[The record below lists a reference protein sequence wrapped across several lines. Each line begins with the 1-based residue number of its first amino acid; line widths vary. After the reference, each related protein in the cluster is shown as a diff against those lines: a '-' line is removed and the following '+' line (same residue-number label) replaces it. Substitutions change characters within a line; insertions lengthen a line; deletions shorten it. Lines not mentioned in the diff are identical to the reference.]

1 MRLIA
6 EGGTAVHDS
15 HAALRAALG
24 GPDDEVLAALTA
36 AESEQL
42 LGLLRQARTA
52 QRRSLDHAIDDA
64 MKVLPRFLRIPA
76 RSILF
81 GK

>member
-1 MRLIA
+1 MQ
-6 EGGTAVHDS
+6 DS

-24 GPDDEVLAALTA
+24 GPDDDVLAALTA

-42 LGLLRQARTA
+42 LELLRRARTA
-52 QRRSLDHAIDDA
+52 QRHGLDRAIDDA